1 MNSPAQQRETTMRL
15 KVMALT
21 AALACGFVVGCGPVA
36 TTAPVK
42 VDDKTKLSSK
52 GPDGPPAK
60 TDDKKPETPVPT
72 VKPPETPVK
81 PPEAPKPPE
90 KAPPA
95 PPKSPEK

>member
-1 MNSPAQQRETTMRL
+1 MRL

-36 TTAPVK
+36 TTAPAK

-60 TDDKKPETPVPT
+60 TDDKKPETQAPT
-72 VKPPETPVK
+72 VKPPETSVKPPETPVK
-81 PPEAPKPPE
+81 PPETPVK
-90 KAPPA
+90 PPA
-95 PPKSPEK
+95 PPTSPEK